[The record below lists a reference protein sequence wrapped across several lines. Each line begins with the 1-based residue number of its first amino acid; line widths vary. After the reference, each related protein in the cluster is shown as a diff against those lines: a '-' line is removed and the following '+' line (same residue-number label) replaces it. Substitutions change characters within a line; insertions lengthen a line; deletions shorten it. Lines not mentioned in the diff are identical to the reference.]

1 MGALCPPNEK
11 ADGHITVTVTDS
23 EDSTH
28 KVVTIHENDIAS
40 KNALEAE
47 VTRAKG
53 KEQELL
59 DQIGSIESTV
69 AGKFNVIGSDHIE
82 VEDKTVPQEGDKGSI
97 RQFTITAKGLATS
110 TELNDL
116 TNTVAGNTASINK
129 LKGDKTAEG
138 SVAKT
143 VDDAIN
149 SALTWVDVSIDT
161 PQQ

>member
-1 MGALCPPNEK
+1 MVNEK
-11 ADGHITVTVTDS
+11 ADGHITVTVTNS
-23 EDSTH
+23 EDGSH
-28 KVVTIHENDIAS
+28 KVVTIGENDIAS
-40 KNALEAE
+40 KNALDAE
-47 VTRAKG
+47 VTRAEG

-59 DQIGSIESTV
+59 NKIGSIESAV
-69 AGKFNVIGSDHIE
+69 AGKFNVIGSDYIDVKDE
-82 VEDKTVPQEGDKGSI
+82 TVPQGDDNGSI

-116 TNTVAGNTASINK
+116 TNTVTDNTASINT

-143 VDDAIN
+143 VDDSIN

-161 PQQ
+161 PQP